1 MTSRRQFISLLGG
14 AAAAWPV
21 AAWGQPGDRVRRVGI
36 LMHAT
41 ENDQVTV
48 IGLAAFKKALGELGW
63 VDARNLQ
70 IDYRYSDGNTERLSA
85 FARELVAL
93 QPDVLFSRGTPPTMA
108 LLKETRIIPI
118 VFVAASDPL
127 GSGFVSSL
135 ARPDGN
141 VTGFSNF
148 EQTMAGKW
156 LELLKEVAP
165 DVVRVAVIFNPA
177 TAVDGGRYFL
187 RPIEDAAR
195 SVRVATSTKPIHTVD
210 EIAGAVAAFASEPGG
225 GLIVIPDLFNS
236 LHRGQIIAHA
246 TRHRLPAVFSSR
258 QYIRS
263 GGLIAYGVDSADLF
277 RRAATYID
285 RIFHGVKPADLPVQ
299 QPTKFELIVN
309 LKSAKAIGL
318 TIPESFLVRA
328 DEVIE

>member
-1 MTSRRQFISLLGG
+1 MRRREFIGLLG
-14 AAAAWPV
+14 ATAAWPV
-21 AAWGQPGDRVRRVGI
+21 AAWGRQGDRVRRVGI

-48 IGLAAFKKALGELGW
+48 IGLAAFKKALEEIGW

-70 IDYRYSDGNTERLSA
+70 IDYRYSDGNSERLSA
-85 FARELVAL
+85 CAGELVAL

-156 LELLKEVAP
+156 LELLKEIAP
-165 DVVRVAVIFNPA
+165 DIVRVAVIFNPA

-195 SVRVATSTKPIHTVD
+195 SVRVATSPKPIHTVD
-210 EIAGAVAAFASEPGG
+210 EIAGALATFASEPGG

-236 LHRGQIIAHA
+236 LHRGQIIAQA
-246 TRHRLPAVFSSR
+246 TRYRLPAVFSSR

-277 RRAATYID
+277 RRAAAYID